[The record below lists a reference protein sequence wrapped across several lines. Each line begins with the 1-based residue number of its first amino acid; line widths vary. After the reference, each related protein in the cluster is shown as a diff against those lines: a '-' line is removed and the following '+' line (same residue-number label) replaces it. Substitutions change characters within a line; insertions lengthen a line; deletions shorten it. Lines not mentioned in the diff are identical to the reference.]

1 MNDVSFWVKNGT
13 EKKKKNLAKDISDL
27 NYSKSHPN
35 LSAIA
40 VLSGGIHVKEN
51 DFVLKDEIVSVLD
64 FAVLFNRIS
73 NRDDLY
79 KLSPERMKNIVENP
93 LNEQFASELMFI
105 EAVNLYKNG
114 KKADGISKLIQLNT
128 LAKEKTNIH
137 GNVAFGLLLE
147 EAAIDEI
154 KEKLGTYITQ
164 EKQKWLSDPATVE
177 ASKKRNKEKY
187 EELKNVYA
195 AKEKNIDSL
204 YQQAPYNTDWI
215 MYLMNKSEK
224 ENGKES
230 AYRFLVKTLEINPHR
245 SQLWKVYVEKSIE
258 MNLLSYA
265 TDGIHELEKLGVEA
279 TFIKESEKT
288 IKSMKESSTFK

>member
-1 MNDVSFWVKNGT
+1 
-13 EKKKKNLAKDISDL
+13 
-27 NYSKSHPN
+27 
-35 LSAIA
+35 
-40 VLSGGIHVKEN
+40 
-51 DFVLKDEIVSVLD
+51 
-64 FAVLFNRIS
+64 
-73 NRDDLY
+73 
-79 KLSPERMKNIVENP
+79 
-93 LNEQFASELMFI
+93 
-105 EAVNLYKNG
+105 
-114 KKADGISKLIQLNT
+114 